1 MTTQTRIDV
10 YAEHEFRVVAIVVSA
25 DLQSLVKLR
34 PTVATVLRQP
44 SLKTMRFNS
53 TSLACLML
61 VY

>member
-1 MTTQTRIDV
+1 MATQTRTDV
-10 YAEHEFRVVAIVVSA
+10 YAEHEFSVVIVVSA

-34 PTVATVLRQP
+34 PTVARVLKQP
-44 SLKTMRFNS
+44 SLKTKRFNS